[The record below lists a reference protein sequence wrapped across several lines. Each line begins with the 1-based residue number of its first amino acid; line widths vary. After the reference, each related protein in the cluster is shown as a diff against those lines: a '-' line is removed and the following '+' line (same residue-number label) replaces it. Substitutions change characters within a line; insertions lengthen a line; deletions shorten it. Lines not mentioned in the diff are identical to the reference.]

1 MNSLKTFKTAYFI
14 IFCIFLLTG
23 CGQPEKKKVVIKKN
37 QYYQCEG
44 AGRIEKKM
52 VNLINTA
59 RSSGRRC
66 GGKKYP
72 ATRPVHWNPA
82 LENAARLHS
91 KDMASNNRL
100 SHKGS
105 KRSTVAKRVR
115 KQGYTWRSVGENVA
129 GGLQTSEETVSG
141 WLESP
146 GHCANIMGS
155 SFTEI
160 GAACARNSASKYG
173 TYWTLV
179 LASPLK

>member
-1 MNSLKTFKTAYFI
+1 LKTACFI
-14 IFCIFLLTG
+14 ILCIFLLTG

-37 QYYQCEG
+37 QFYRCED
-44 AGRIEKKM
+44 AGRIAKKM
-52 VNLINTA
+52 VKLINTA

-66 GGKKYP
+66 GGRKYS
-72 ATRPVHWNPA
+72 ATRSVQWNPA
-82 LENAARLHS
+82 LANAARMHS
-91 KDMASNNRL
+91 KDMARNDRL

-105 KRSTVAKRVR
+105 KKSTVEKRVR
-115 KQGYTWRSVGENVA
+115 NQGYTWRSVGENVA
-129 GGLQTSEETVSG
+129 GGLQTCQETVSG
-141 WLESP
+141 WLKSP
-146 GHCANIMGS
+146 GHCANIMES

>member
-1 MNSLKTFKTAYFI
+1 LKTACFI
-14 IFCIFLLTG
+14 ILCIFLLTG

-37 QYYQCEG
+37 QFYQCEDS
-44 AGRIEKKM
+44 GRIEKKM

-59 RSSGRRC
+59 RLSGRRC
-66 GGKKYP
+66 GGKKYT

-82 LENAARLHS
+82 LENAARMHS
-91 KDMASNNRL
+91 KDMARNDRL

-105 KRSTVAKRVR
+105 KKSTVEKRVR
-115 KQGYTWRSVGENVA
+115 NHGYTWRSVGENVA
-129 GGLQTSEETVSG
+129 GGLQTCEETVSG

-146 GHCANIMGS
+146 GHCANIMES